1 MHPQI
6 NLLLISFFFLPCTFL
21 IIFLPCTYRDNSLVK
36 LKAWFHWYLPGQF
49 LFSLLCFH
57 FNPQARLSLSHTS
70 SVFVW
75 CPSGHSHWSCG
86 IKATMLPQRMK
97 KAVTDNPKKLA
108 NLIDLVN
115 LPSTLRDFLGQS
127 QISRLGCFM
136 RVWSYIKT
144 NNLQVPFKKTFFFY
158 ISVIFMF
165 NSLLLRIWIFPCFY
179 NFMEFISKLL

>member
-1 MHPQI
+1 MY
-6 NLLLISFFFLPCTFL
+6 FF
-21 IIFLPCTYRDNSLVK
+21 DNFSPV
-36 LKAWFHWYLPGQF
+36 YLPGQF
-49 LFSLLCFH
+49 TGKTESLFSLLCYH

-144 NNLQVPFKKTFFFY
+144 NNLQVPFKKTFFF
-158 ISVIFMF
+158 IFLLYSSSILYCWEF
-165 NSLLLRIWIFPCFY
+165 GFSRAFTILWNSYQSYCNDRLIWI
-179 NFMEFISKLL
+179 